1 MRVMAKYTP
10 LAVLLLCACSA
21 QGSDKIPIS
30 EVPMRVRA
38 AIQYYAPGA
47 QLTEARVTQDSTYRK
62 IYNCT
67 YFRNIHLGSI
77 KLGPR
82 GQLLDID
89 ETLVIEDVP
98 PAVRKTIIA
107 ETKGGLIKRI
117 KLDDQYGHAVY
128 KVKSYYGDS
137 TKIEISLVIT
147 RTGRVVERK
156 VSQGLLI
163 FFMDSL
169 VDGAPHN

>member
-1 MRVMAKYTP
+1 MAKYTP
-10 LAVLLLCACSA
+10 LAALLLWAWSVQA
-21 QGSDKIPIS
+21 SDKIPIS
-30 EVPMRVRA
+30 DVPRRVRA

-47 QLTEARVTQDSTYRK
+47 QLTEARVTRDKTYRK
-62 IYNCT
+62 VYDCT

-107 ETKGGLIKRI
+107 ETKGGLIKKI
-117 KLDDQYGHAVY
+117 KLDNLYGHAVY
-128 KVKSYYGDS
+128 RVKSYYGDS

-156 VSQGLLI
+156 VSQSLLNL
-163 FFMDSL
+163 FPTN
-169 VDGAPHN
+169 DGQQN

>member
-10 LAVLLLCACSA
+10 LAVLLLCAWSVHA
-21 QGSDKIPIS
+21 SDKIPIS
-30 EVPMRVRA
+30 AVPARVRA
-38 AIQYYAPGA
+38 AIEYYAPGA
-47 QLTEARVTQDSTYRK
+47 QLTEARVTQDDTYRR
-62 IYNCT
+62 IYDCT

-77 KLGPR
+77 KLSSR
-82 GQLLDID
+82 GQLLDVD

-98 PAVRKTIIA
+98 PAVKKKIVS

-117 KLDDQYGHAVY
+117 KLDALYGREVY
-128 KVKSYYGDS
+128 RVKSYYDES

-147 RTGRVVERK
+147 RSGRVVERK

-163 FFMDSL
+163 LFAEPASITNL
-169 VDGAPHN
+169 

>member
-10 LAVLLLCACSA
+10 MAVLLFCAWSSTHA
-21 QGSDKIPIS
+21 SDKIPIS
-30 EVPMRVRA
+30 AVPKRVRA

-47 QLTEARVTQDSTYRK
+47 QLIEARVSQDKTYRK

-77 KLGPR
+77 KLGSR

-98 PAVRKTIIA
+98 PAVRKNIVA
-107 ETKGGLIKRI
+107 E
-117 KLDDQYGHAVY
+117 
-128 KVKSYYGDS
+128 
-137 TKIEISLVIT
+137 
-147 RTGRVVERK
+147 
-156 VSQGLLI
+156 
-163 FFMDSL
+163 
-169 VDGAPHN
+169 